1 MAWSPTHVVPAGGL
15 AAWDAPDPSRPQV
28 TTLGERVELVVEQRF
43 GDWAQVRGE
52 NGWTGWVDSRLLIP
66 VAPFRPALQ
75 EQTASPQQP
84 PVAPSQ
90 TLEAPAFG
98 SSFPYM
104 AQPAPVPGDRKG
116 VKIAAIVGAAA
127 LVVVLVVALG
137 VGLSSNRGSSG
148 PTHAPAPT
156 YASVIANNPDGYMV
170 SATTATVMSKSDGTV
185 TIAANSILAIY
196 SAMHCVR
203 GSGNYVLMNSVECF
217 GSKITVGE
225 PNLTIGGVTYPAGT
239 LLTLDK
245 DLKWI
250 QVPSWT

>member
-1 MAWSPTHVVPAGGL
+1 
-15 AAWDAPDPSRPQV
+15 
-28 TTLGERVELVVEQRF
+28 
-43 GDWAQVRGE
+43 
-52 NGWTGWVDSRLLIP
+52 
-66 VAPFRPALQ
+66 
-75 EQTASPQQP
+75 
-84 PVAPSQ
+84 
-90 TLEAPAFG
+90 
-98 SSFPYM
+98 M